1 MPSNQ
6 SIRLTITVLIAL
18 TLLLFQ
24 QLTGQA
30 RPVSQAAAFSAD
42 ADRYIQETLA
52 AFPMVPGIVIAVVRG
67 EETVYAKG
75 FGLADV
81 GASVAATAET
91 DYYIASS
98 TKSFT
103 SLAAALLHAQG
114 KLDLDRS
121 LQSYLPEVVFD
132 SAIEADSIT
141 LRDLLT
147 HSAGISNDA
156 IVFRTAI
163 SGEHT
168 RADLLH
174 AMSATEVQSRAPRG
188 EFRYTNLG
196 YNIVSVILDRE
207 AGMPWQDL
215 LATTVF
221 EPAGLDRTT
230 AYASVPL
237 REGWPVARPY
247 WGTTEGEMERLY
259 LEKQDNT
266 MQAAGGM
273 YSTAQDLGR
282 WVALQLN
289 DGELDG
295 RQIFPADVI
304 RETHRPHVE
313 TDTEFGPY
321 ERKGGY
327 GLGWYIGGY
336 DGKILIHHFGGFAG
350 WRSHVSFMPEYGVGV
365 VVLANQAPV
374 ASSLTDLF
382 ATYAYDWWLD
392 RDSLAQVYTTKR
404 DELAERA
411 VDRRKRVEADL
422 ARRSKRE
429 WTLTE
434 PLEAYTGTYRS
445 DLYGTLTITIEDDVL
460 AASIGN
466 LHAVSTPFTR
476 PNTIRVEL
484 IPKSGQVIGFTIE
497 DGAVVQA
504 RASGADFQK
513 VASE

>member
-1 MPSNQ
+1 MPGNQ
-6 SIRLTITVLIAL
+6 SIRLTITILIAL

-24 QLTGQA
+24 QLVGQA
-30 RPVSQAAAFSAD
+30 RPASQAAAFSAD

-52 AFPMVPGIVIAVVRG
+52 AFPMVPGIAMAVVRG
-67 EETVYAKG
+67 EQIVYSKG

-81 GASVAATAET
+81 GARVAATGET

-103 SLAAALLHAQG
+103 SLAVALLAAEG

-121 LQSYLPEVVFD
+121 LQSYLPDVVFD

-147 HSAGISNDA
+147 HTAGISNEA

-168 RADLLH
+168 RADLLS
-174 AMSATEVQSRAPRG
+174 ALSATEVQSRAPRG

-196 YNIVSVILDRE
+196 YNIISLILDRE
-207 AGMPWQDL
+207 TGMPWQDL
-215 LATTVF
+215 LASTVF

-237 REGWPVARPY
+237 REGWPLARPY
-247 WGTTEGEMERLY
+247 WGTAVGEMEQLY

-273 YSTAQDLGR
+273 YSTANDLGR
-282 WVALQLN
+282 WVAIQLN
-289 DGELDG
+289 GG
-295 RQIFPADVI
+295 RLAGQQIFPADVI
-304 RETHRPHVE
+304 RETHYPHAQ

-321 ERKGGY
+321 ERDGGY

-336 DGKILIHHFGGFAG
+336 DGNTLIHHFGGFAG
-350 WRSHVSFMPEYGVGV
+350 WRSHVSFMPDDAIGV

-374 ASSLTDLF
+374 ASPLTDLF

-392 RDSLAQVYTTKR
+392 RDSLGQVYAAKR
-404 DELAERA
+404 DEVAGGVAERIQR
-411 VDRRKRVEADL
+411 VDADV
-422 ARRSKRE
+422 AQRAGRE

-434 PLEAYTGTYRS
+434 TLDAYVGTYRS
-445 DLYGTLTITIEDDVL
+445 ELYGTLTITIEDGVL

-484 IPKSGQVIGFTIE
+484 IPMSGQVIGFVVE
-497 DGAVVQA
+497 DGVVVGA
-504 RASGADFQK
+504 RGSGAEFEK
-513 VASE
+513 VE